1 MRRSIDHVGSL
12 PAHYRLTA
20 ERMPLAPSPAEC
32 QPNVS
37 MARFELW
44 MRLQLLILDQFT
56 HGAFDH
62 HLGIFLNFKILIF
75 STAKMPS
82 DLSMRMT
89 EGSSPKV
96 AFHTSRYFVSI
107 RNMHFHLKLP
117 NCNPLD
123 CPFPFIE
130 TVETWFR
137 SLVRG
142 SSMLANLVS
151 VSCNQTALFED
162 ENVYSEF
169 WCFEC
174 SFNLFGILQ
183 ATLLCSLFILVLV
196 N

>member
-96 AFHTSRYFVSI
+96 AFHTSRYFVFNSKYAFSFEI
-107 RNMHFHLKLP
+107 AKLQSVGLPIPFHRNS
-117 NCNPLD
+117 
-123 CPFPFIE
+123 
-130 TVETWFR
+130 R
-137 SLVRG
+137 
-142 SSMLANLVS
+142 NLIQKFS
-151 VSCNQTALFED
+151 QRLF
-162 ENVYSEF
+162 NA
-169 WCFEC
+169 C
-174 SFNLFGILQ
+174 
-183 ATLLCSLFILVLV
+183 
-196 N
+196 